1 MIGRLEKSISKLALY
16 NAIYKI
22 KKNGFWFIDIPRT
35 SSSSIKIELSNVHG
49 PIYGKSNLIDKG
61 YGKKSYFK
69 DHLTAQEV
77 KSIFKEDLW
86 NKLFT
91 FTIVRNPWDRMLSL
105 YFYRL
110 LKGQLP
116 SDLDFRDYIIQLKS
130 PRYKL
135 AKSMHSRPTYY
146 YGSAEYILDEKDNVI
161 VDFIGKYENREEAL
175 QVISK
180 RIDCPMHGELCL
192 QKAKPSDSHYSRFY
206 DNETRKLVADVF
218 AKDIELFGYEFEDLS

>member
-1 MIGRLEKSISKLALY
+1 M
-16 NAIYKI
+16 
-22 KKNGFWFIDIPRT
+22 
-35 SSSSIKIELSNVHG
+35 
-49 PIYGKSNLIDKG
+49 
-61 YGKKSYFK
+61 
-69 DHLTAQEV
+69 TAQEV

-91 FTIVRNPWDRMLSL
+91 FTIVRNPWDRMVSL

-146 YGSAEYILDEKDNVI
+146 YGSSEYILDEKDNVI

-180 RIDCPMHGELCL
+180 RIDCPMRSELCL
-192 QKAKPSDSHYSRFY
+192 QKAKPPDLHYSRFY